1 MMLLDIWRVDV
12 FSLEHPELK
21 FPISQ
26 DFCVDLVAVA
36 SCCEVSK
43 SGIAN
48 AICGEIAIGGIGIG
62 EGRNFMSPFVGAK
75 KPYSKYVLTVKT

>member
-1 MMLLDIWRVDV
+1 M
-12 FSLEHPELK
+12 SLEHPELK

-75 KPYSKYVLTVKT
+75 KHLISKYVLSVKTSMMRG